1 MQHWKLSAGQCVGII
16 GLGGLGHMAVKLAV
30 ARRAEVTVFTTS
42 PAKLADAKRP
52 GAREAALGSDT
63 EAMERLAGK
72 LDLLISTVPDTYPM
86 QLFMDVLKLDGA
98 LINVGVLNQL
108 EGLSGVALAFGR
120 ESLAGSVI
128 AGIAVTQEAVD
139 YCTTRNI
146 KADVELIRPDQIN
159 QAIDRVKNKDVA
171 LSLRHRHG
179 FAQGVELKVLS

>member
-120 ESLAGSVI
+120 EKL
-128 AGIAVTQEAVD
+128 
-139 YCTTRNI
+139 R
-146 KADVELIRPDQIN
+146 RF
-159 QAIDRVKNKDVA
+159 
-171 LSLRHRHG
+171 RHRRHRRDPRSG
-179 FAQGVELKVLS
+179 RLLHDAQHQGRRRADPA